1 MRFTESNSGT
11 RSANKPVRSVNQ
23 SSSFLVTRLLGY
35 KLTNEQWDCRR
46 SMAIF
51 RSNAHVVWACL
62 ANTGIIKRLDL
73 VLDPDLLLDLNYL
86 HLDPDLPLDL
96 NNRSKDVPVK
106 PFLLSRSGKQW
117 VCLPDLRH
125 EKWVELW
132 IGLFR
137 VIPIN
142 CLLSLQSG
150 RGKVKTS
157 SEKKPKKTHNW
168 HCIQLV
174 IRGGFLDVDKQRNY
188 DDNQNWLIATLSTLV
203 SLSPTPTLRS
213 ASKTKQSAYSPL
225 PPLFPLLGDQSEFC
239 NWITLPSPQ

>member
-132 IGLFR
+132 IGLFS

-157 SEKKPKKTHNW
+157 SE
-168 HCIQLV
+168 
-174 IRGGFLDVDKQRNY
+174 
-188 DDNQNWLIATLSTLV
+188 
-203 SLSPTPTLRS
+203 
-213 ASKTKQSAYSPL
+213 
-225 PPLFPLLGDQSEFC
+225 
-239 NWITLPSPQ
+239 